1 MWNCWIIQSWKSPPH
16 IMKALNTPNS
26 RRKVVYRTINRFKET
41 GKTSDRLILK
51 IFCSQMKKISTIEQ
65 ARNLQ
70 NDRIIPPS
78 IRTISD
84 KSSYIPRV
92 QKALSIMVWAGISAI
107 GGIPLVFVPEGVKIN
122 SKTYQELILDPVGKD
137 LSHTVFSG
145 KHFLFQ
151 QDGAPAHTSNSTQSW
166 L

>member
-1 MWNCWIIQSWKSPPH
+1 
-16 IMKALNTPNS
+16 
-26 RRKVVYRTINRFKET
+26 
-41 GKTSDRLILK
+41 
-51 IFCSQMKKISTIEQ
+51 
-65 ARNLQ
+65 
-70 NDRIIPPS
+70 
-78 IRTISD
+78 
-84 KSSYIPRV
+84 
-92 QKALSIMVWAGISAI
+92 MVWAGISAI
-107 GGIPLVFVPEGVKIN
+107 GGTPLVFVPEGVKIN